1 MKASIKDFIPII
13 LIYLLICVPGK
24 VVPISHTHLGRFIAV
39 LLIVFYAKMDV
50 VLGLVVCVAVIY
62 YYQMEEYEYM
72 LNMTDDEL
80 WAMTYEEGTYG
91 SLPLN
96 ATRSYA
102 PSACGFTADKR
113 EAFKQNPPF
122 HSINE
127 KMKPMSTVS
136 NSLLSG
142 KLDTEQELMRKRQLW
157 FTD

>member
-80 WAMTYEEGTYG
+80 WAMTYEDVPT
-91 SLPLN
+91 
-96 ATRSYA
+96 
-102 PSACGFTADKR
+102 FI
-113 EAFKQNPPF
+113 
-122 HSINE
+122 HSVNE
-127 KMKPMSTVS
+127 KIKPISMSFDLVAR
-136 NSLLSG
+136 

>member
-1 MKASIKDFIPII
+1 MKASIRDFIPII

-39 LLIVFYAKMDV
+39 LLIVFYAKTDV

-80 WAMTYEEGTYG
+80 WAMTYEEGTVG
-91 SLPLN
+91 SLP
-96 ATRSYA
+96 
-102 PSACGFTADKR
+102 
-113 EAFKQNPPF
+113 NPPF
-122 HSINE
+122 HYVNE
-127 KMKPMSTVS
+127 KINPISTP
-136 NSLLSG
+136 NTLLAR